1 MVDVA
6 GHHPGAE
13 GQRGDDGRLGSG
25 VEALYVGGWVALGV
39 AQALGLCQSVGVA
52 GPLVGHAS
60 QDEIGRAVNDAH
72 DPPDRL
78 AGQRLA

>member
-6 GHHPGAE
+6 GLHPGAE

-60 QDEIGRAVNDAH
+60 QDEIGRAVNDSH
-72 DPPDRL
+72 DPSDRL